1 MKGDAEMKKCFLF
14 LILMVQGCGMS
25 SDNEVEKFNT
35 KVSGLIGSSES
46 IKIVASELTDFEWDN
61 LCFQRENLLQLTF
74 SRGGAEIVKL
84 KLRYEDYFTDED
96 YVKGS
101 LDGRCVSSRDHI
113 LLKRKY
119 PGYSK
124 TIEFMSIEK

>member
-1 MKGDAEMKKCFLF
+1 
-14 LILMVQGCGMS
+14 MS

-61 LCFQRENLLQLTF
+61 LCFQREKLLQLTF

-84 KLRYEDYFTDED
+84 QLRYEDYFTDED

-101 LDGRCVSSRDHI
+101 LDGKCVSSRGHI

-119 PGYSK
+119 PGYSN